1 MARKTK
7 NPGTNRQSMSGT
19 GNSNSAGISKKMGTV
34 PKPSNKVARAVATT
48 LFGSKKIDK
57 ANKEQ
62 NAKTLKLI
70 NNAMDSVKKHMKK
83 LY

>member
-19 GNSNSAGISKKMGTV
+19 GNSNSAGIAGRVGKTIYKHTLALDPAQAKAGE
-34 PKPSNKVARAVATT
+34 KARQRGLKQRAALV
-48 LFGSKKIDK
+48 DK
-57 ANKEQ
+57 AMS
-62 NAKTLKLI
+62 
-70 NNAMDSVKKHMKK
+70 AMESVTKHMKK

>member
-19 GNSNSAGISKKMGTV
+19 GNSNSAGIAGRVGKTIYKHTLALDPAQKKAGEA
-34 PKPSNKVARAVATT
+34 ARQRGLKQRKALV
-48 LFGSKKIDK
+48 DK
-57 ANKEQ
+57 AM
-62 NAKTLKLI
+62 AL
-70 NNAMDSVKKHMKK
+70 VKK